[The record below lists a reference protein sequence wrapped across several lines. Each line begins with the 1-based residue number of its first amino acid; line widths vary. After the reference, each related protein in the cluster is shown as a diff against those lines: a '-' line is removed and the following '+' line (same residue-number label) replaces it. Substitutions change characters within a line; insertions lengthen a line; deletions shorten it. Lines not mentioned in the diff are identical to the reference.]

1 MVNRE
6 YIFPCGHK
14 ITSNIDFVGCR
25 ISAKKDGIIFWEDNR
40 CMECSLIESKQY
52 QMTNREYIN
61 QMTDEEL
68 AQWVITMNNYCKKCL
83 ALSPDS
89 LCTDKNKG
97 GCIKSWLA
105 KKKPYYDNEEMKQR
119 IRYNLVSKAESILN
133 EIKER
138 FPDTQITVEAPFP
151 KGATVHLGDA
161 NIYVDIGNDLVI
173 DAE

>member
-1 MVNRE
+1 
-6 YIFPCGHK
+6 
-14 ITSNIDFVGCR
+14 
-25 ISAKKDGIIFWEDNR
+25 
-40 CMECSLIESKQY
+40 
-52 QMTNREYIN
+52 MTNREYIN
-61 QMTDEEL
+61 QMTDAEL

-97 GCIKSWLA
+97 GCIKSWLG

-119 IRYNLVSKAESILN
+119 IRHNLVSKAGNLLN

-138 FPDTQITVEAPFP
+138 FPNTEITIEAP
-151 KGATVHLGDA
+151 GRWCTVRLGDA
-161 NIYVDIGNDLVI
+161 NIYVDMRKDLVV